1 MSNRDEMKQQIIQ
14 NGSGKC
20 MFILVSENSLDILS
34 KAICEGVDKVKSGI
48 FRMFRLQLK
57 VF

>member
-1 MSNRDEMKQQIIQ
+1 MSNIDEIKQQIIQ

-20 MFILVSENSLDILS
+20 IFILVSENIFDILS
-34 KAICEGVDKVKSGI
+34 KAICERADKVKSGI